1 MVDLPTFPIKINQM
15 DGMGN
20 IQNPFVFLRRQT
32 FFPKSSTCLEG
43 GLFLFLAVDPWPKL
57 ASLSSVGCESFH
69 FMRGCR
75 PRMVNHQQITINIFE
90 FAEMFGK
97 KLFLQ
102 APEVKNG
109 KAYL

>member
-1 MVDLPTFPIKINQM
+1 MVWEIFKTPL
-15 DGMGN
+15 
-20 IQNPFVFLRRQT
+20 
-32 FFPKSSTCLEG
+32 FFCVVKLSFQKWSTCLEG

-57 ASLSSVGCESFH
+57 ASLSSVDCESFH
-69 FMRGCR
+69 FMRGC

-102 APEVKNG
+102 APVVKNG